1 MVQSQNHSG
10 DAMFLSLCQ
19 ITVLRG
25 DKKASQLRMFCDMV
39 SEAQNPTMHESE
51 GASCRDTGSKCRHFP
66 LYAESARVSAADDS
80 QHFVS

>member
-1 MVQSQNHSG
+1 MQSQNHSG

-51 GASCRDTGSKCRHFP
+51 GAS
-66 LYAESARVSAADDS
+66 
-80 QHFVS
+80 